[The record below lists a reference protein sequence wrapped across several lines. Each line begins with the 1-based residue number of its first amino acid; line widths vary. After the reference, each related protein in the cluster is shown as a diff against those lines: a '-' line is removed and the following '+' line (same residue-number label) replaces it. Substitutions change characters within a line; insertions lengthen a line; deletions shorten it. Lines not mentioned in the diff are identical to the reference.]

1 MKITTAVD
9 YGIRAL
15 VYLARQEPEKV
26 CLVSEISKSQDIPE
40 KYLAKIMQSL
50 SRGGLVKSLRGVK
63 GGFMLARPAEELTIK
78 DAVECLQGPLSLNR
92 CVIDPGSCN
101 MSGTCATRPVWQSA
115 QEKMLEVLGS
125 TDLRS
130 VVAGETRRETGNT

>member
-15 VYLARQEPEKV
+15 VYLARQRPEKV

-50 SRGGLVKSLRGVK
+50 AKGGLVKSLRGVK
-63 GGFMLARPAEELTIK
+63 GGFLLAKPAAELTFR

-92 CVIDPGSCN
+92 CLNEPESCDS
-101 MSGTCATRPVWQSA
+101 SGTCVIRPVWLDA
-115 QEKMLEVLGS
+115 QNKMLEVLES
-125 TDLRS
+125 TDLKS
-130 VVAGETRRETGNT
+130 LVESDIVAGTDNP

>member
-15 VYLARQEPEKV
+15 VYLARQRPEKV
-26 CLVSEISKSQDIPE
+26 CLVSEISRSQDIPE

-50 SRGGLVKSLRGVK
+50 ARGGLVKSLRGVK
-63 GGFMLARPAEELTIK
+63 GGFMLARPAGELTLK

-92 CVIDPGSCN
+92 CLNEPGVCDL
-101 MSGTCATRPVWQSA
+101 SGTCVVRPVWLNA
-115 QEKMLEVLGS
+115 QEKMLEVLES
-125 TDLRS
+125 ADLKS
-130 VVAGETRRETGNT
+130 VVESGGGTGADIL